1 MSQPYF
7 INYQRGLANTE
18 ICQNYVKDLIMQ
30 IRNTNM
36 HNAPSHLTRGDKIK
50 DCLKYVKQTIIA
62 FERSACAGGYRRYS
76 NAAQREAVVAKLL
89 EITANSDYVN
99 HLYAIYEHNN
109 NNYDPREATVI
120 AGLMKRLTEVRQR
133 IRSLAN

>member
-18 ICQNYVKDLIMQ
+18 ICQNYVKDLIVQ

-62 FERSACAGGYRRYS
+62 FEKVYVLEDTEDTVMQHS
-76 NAAQREAVVAKLL
+76 EKL
-89 EITANSDYVN
+89 
-99 HLYAIYEHNN
+99 
-109 NNYDPREATVI
+109 
-120 AGLMKRLTEVRQR
+120 
-133 IRSLAN
+133 SLQSYWK